1 MGGAIYCSKGQDS
14 NIFNAK
20 YNSTTN
26 TYSTSGSVGIV
37 FCKEKFSQDCW
48 DYPGG
53 GRDREYATK
62 QIDYTTPTMGSSCNS
77 YLNYTKEA
85 TEFDSSNKKT
95 VKDYA
100 VVGGKS
106 NNRTG
111 YCLAMV
117 TQQITMS
124 NKNTLTTYFNKWNTF
139 FNTKENGNIF
149 TKATKAA
156 ISSQTKKEGVVTN
169 TLDKISSTNNYLAHF
184 IYAAIDTSFEKR

>member
-139 FNTKENGNIF
+139 LILKKMVIF
-149 TKATKAA
+149 LPKQQKP
-156 ISSQTKKEGVVTN
+156 
-169 TLDKISSTNNYLAHF
+169 
-184 IYAAIDTSFEKR
+184 R